1 MEKSDFIT
9 KLYLDPIENVN
20 LNKKT
25 NKRYRLKEQS
35 KEDSEVMHSL
45 PNLQSNGSLMG
56 SVIMQNW
63 NTKSSIPHDIGG
75 CLNFPII
82 IDRSKF
88 KKLDS
93 ILCLQDKKK
102 KLDFQKLRLKKP
114 HLYPEHSGKP
124 PDICF
129 DVNLFFF
136 PAIFFFHKKAIS
148 YRSKQHC
155 Q

>member
-93 ILCLQDKKK
+93 ILCLPDTKK
-102 KLDFQKLRLKKP
+102 KLDF
-114 HLYPEHSGKP
+114 
-124 PDICF
+124 
-129 DVNLFFF
+129 
-136 PAIFFFHKKAIS
+136 
-148 YRSKQHC
+148 SKTKIRENHV
-155 Q
+155 